1 MGKLV
6 EELIING
13 DSYKLYDIDEFEKDS
28 TNEYTF
34 DWNYYFDQCLITVN
48 DKPKYLVGLYQ
59 EGNIYSED
67 ENYGT
72 AIADL
77 ETVYQ
82 ENDRHI
88 SHGYIHYMYIKS
100 DIKEI
105 LDFINNCE
113 NNSELLYL
121 NKETI

>member
-72 AIADL
+72 DIADL

-88 SHGYIHYMYIKS
+88 SHGYIH
-100 DIKEI
+100 
-105 LDFINNCE
+105 
-113 NNSELLYL
+113 
-121 NKETI
+121 